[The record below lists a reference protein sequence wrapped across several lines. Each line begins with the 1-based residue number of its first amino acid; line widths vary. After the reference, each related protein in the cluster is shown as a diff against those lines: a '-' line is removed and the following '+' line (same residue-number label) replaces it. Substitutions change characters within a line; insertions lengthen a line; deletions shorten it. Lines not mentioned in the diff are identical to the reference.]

1 MVGEVLPTDV
11 SVPSGVSTV
20 AGAVVVGALL
30 GGSLAAVALPRLLTQ
45 ADAMPRRGLV
55 GLCAGTAG
63 LAVSILALRFARIE
77 LLAFGFLAGTGVVAA
92 AIDVVEQRLP
102 RQLVVPSV
110 GVLGGLLTVEA
121 TAAGRWGNLVT
132 ALAAAAAVALAYL
145 LVALASN
152 GGLGS
157 GDVTFGAL
165 LGMAMGWQG
174 WATVVTGTA
183 VAWVGAAAALLVL
196 RCLGRRPHA
205 IPMGPF
211 LLGGALVA
219 LLSG

>member
-1 MVGEVLPTDV
+1 MI
-11 SVPSGVSTV
+11 
-20 AGAVVVGALL
+20 GA
-30 GGSLAAVALPRLLTQ
+30 
-45 ADAMPRRGLV
+45 
-55 GLCAGTAG
+55 CAGTTG
-63 LAVSILALRFARIE
+63 LAAGVLALRFTGIE
-77 LLAFGFLAGTGVVAA
+77 LLAFGLLAGAGVVAA
-92 AIDVVEQRLP
+92 AIDVVERRLP
-102 RQLVVPSV
+102 RRLVVPGL

-121 TAAGRWGNLVT
+121 AGTGRWENLLTALTAAATVG
-132 ALAAAAAVALAYL
+132 LAYL

-183 VAWVGAAAALLVL
+183 VAWLGAAALLLVL
-196 RCLGRRPHA
+196 RCVGRRPRA

-211 LLGGALVA
+211 LLGGALAA